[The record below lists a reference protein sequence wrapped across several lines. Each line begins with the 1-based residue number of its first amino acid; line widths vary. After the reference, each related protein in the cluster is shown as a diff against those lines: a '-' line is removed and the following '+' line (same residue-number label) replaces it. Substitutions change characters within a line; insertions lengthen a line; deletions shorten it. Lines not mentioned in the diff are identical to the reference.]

1 MSGQKPDFGMPIHPV
16 CDLFPMMDANS
27 LAGLA
32 ADIRSNGLLHAVV
45 LYEGQIVDGR
55 NRLLACREAGVEPRF
70 VEWQQTYAGAM
81 PVDRWIWS
89 LNVERRHLTPDQIAW
104 AIVQRRAWQERQAA
118 MEREKSGKSADGTG
132 GGRGHKKNPGV
143 EPPQGLLDVASV
155 GKVREVLAKEAGTS
169 ANKIRQALAVQELA
183 SQERVAPELAE
194 QLKNGTVKLHDV
206 IKRAEAATAP
216 ASAPSPTPAPA
227 PTNDAATP
235 TKRQQM
241 IDAAAKR
248 RMVEALSQLRGV
260 CRGLSELNASAV
272 RRACAG
278 EEIATWAAIAR
289 NAAKELRLFS
299 SKLESTK
306 EENQ

>member
-1 MSGQKPDFGMPIHPV
+1 MKPDYGMPIHPV
-16 CDLFPMMDANS
+16 CDLFPMMDPSS

-32 ADIRSNGLLHAVV
+32 ADIKSNGLLSAIV
-45 LYEGQIVDGR
+45 LHEGQIVDGR
-55 NRLLACREAGVEPRF
+55 NRLLACREAGVEARF
-70 VEWQQTYAGAM
+70 VEWRQTYTGAM
-81 PVDRWIWS
+81 PVDCWIWS

-118 MEREKSGKSADGTG
+118 MEREKSGKSADGTA

-143 EPPQGLLDVASV
+143 EPPQGLSEVASV
-155 GKVREVLAKEAGTS
+155 GKVREVLAREAGIS
-169 ANKIRQALAVQELA
+169 VNKVRQALAVQELA
-183 SQERVAPELAE
+183 SQAKVAPGLAE

-206 IKRAEAATAP
+206 IKRAEAAPAP
-216 ASAPSPTPAPA
+216 GPVPEPAPA
-227 PTNDAATP
+227 KDADTR
-235 TKRQQM
+235 TKRQQE

-260 CRGLSELNASAV
+260 CRGLSELNTIAV
-272 RRACAG
+272 RRACTA
-278 EEIATWAAIAR
+278 EETTTWAAIAR

-306 EENQ
+306 EEDQ